1 MENIKITKS
10 DMGENQKSENNENKD
25 SIKTLNNNED
35 DNNKKDKDKLNDN
48 YKLNNKINLPSN
60 SSNNLLFK
68 SNNPQTSFPLLF
80 K

>member
-10 DMGENQKSENNENKD
+10 DLEENQKSENNENKD
-25 SIKTLNNNED
+25 IIKTFNNYED
-35 DNNKKDKDKLNDN
+35 DNNKKEKDKSNDN